1 MTRFVIDASAA
12 LFALAGPEGT
22 QRLAAHD
29 VHAPPLMWSEVTA
42 SLRQR
47 VFRRELSED
56 LAERSLNALRA
67 ASIQRVIL
75 EDLYPDA
82 YALAS
87 RIGWAK
93 TYDAEYMVLAQR
105 LGCPLLTADARLGR
119 GANGLVELISAS
131 DL

>member
-22 QRLAAHD
+22 DRLATHD
-29 VHAPPLMWSEVTA
+29 VQAPPLLWSEFTA

-47 VFRRELSED
+47 VFRGELSAD
-56 LAERSLNALRA
+56 LAARSLEALHSAR
-67 ASIQRVIL
+67 IQRVA
-75 EDLYPDA
+75 DGRLYRDA

-87 RIGWAK
+87 RMGWAK
-93 TYDAEYMVLAQR
+93 TYDAEYVVLAER
-105 LGCPLLTADARLGR
+105 LGCPLLTADAKLAR
-119 GANGLVELISAS
+119 GAAGIVETTSGT